1 MKSLFFKRLWKNK
14 DMYAYIFT
22 CKKGGFSFRCLGVP
36 MHFKELANSDWKF
49 TNDKTEENNSS
60 SKGNLTYY

>member
-1 MKSLFFKRLWKNK
+1 
-14 DMYAYIFT
+14 MYAYIFT
-22 CKKGGFSFRCLGVP
+22 CKKGEFSFRCLGVP